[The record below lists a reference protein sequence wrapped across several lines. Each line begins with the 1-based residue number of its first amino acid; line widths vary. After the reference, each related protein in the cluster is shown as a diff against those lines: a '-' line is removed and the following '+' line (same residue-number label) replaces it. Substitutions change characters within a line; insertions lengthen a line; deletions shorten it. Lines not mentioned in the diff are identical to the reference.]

1 MTVSMRAAIKGA
13 TVMTLT
19 IFAATASLV
28 ILRSVLFAELF
39 AVKVLFFSLILKPP
53 KKDVLSKLKS
63 L

>member
-39 AVKVLFFSLILKPP
+39 AVKVLFFRSY
-53 KKDVLSKLKS
+53 
-63 L
+63 